1 MYSRAGSIAAIFFG
15 TAALT
20 ASASLI
26 VWQSPGMLLGAG
38 NHDPARFPDPETLE
52 ITRKNAVE
60 HLAFGKN
67 WHFCMGAPLAR
78 FEYNLVLSRLLERA
92 PDMTLVEDEKAT
104 YAPIILIRALT
115 ALWVHPKGTSA
126 AV

>member
-1 MYSRAGSIAAIFFG
+1 MRDTEIGGYKLPQG
-15 TAALT
+15 
-20 ASASLI
+20 AS
-26 VWQSPGMLLGAG
+26 VMMLLGAG